1 MPNGN
6 HAINNR
12 REGSKTIA
20 LEIPAGQPDARLLE
34 ALADLKAGDRALL
47 AVAHTEGNRLAL
59 LEVLKRSGSL

>member
-1 MPNGN
+1 MPTGN

-20 LEIPAGQPDARLLE
+20 LEIPAGQPDARLL
-34 ALADLKAGDRALL
+34 KGGDRALL